1 METATGSGAADV
13 SQQDGLFSSLYV
25 FFFGNPLNTI
35 LTTLC
40 AWLLY
45 RLLKPAAPA
54 GQLTDSVFVRYSI
67 NSYLTHTAGREP
79 EDDFVMPE
87 PLSKQDMTLEQ
98 LKQYDGKGS
107 DGRVCMAILGKVYD
121 CTKGRKFYGP
131 GGPYSTFAGRDAT
144 RALATFDVNA
154 VTDQYEDYSDL
165 TDSQRSSVEEWQLQL
180 SERYEFIGHIIRP
193 EQTDKQPSESKQE

>member
-1 METATGSGAADV
+1 M
-13 SQQDGLFSSLYV
+13 SLDALKYSPDH
-25 FFFGNPLNTI
+25 FNI
-35 LTTLC
+35 L
-40 AWLLY
+40 
-45 RLLKPAAPA
+45 
-54 GQLTDSVFVRYSI
+54 I
-67 NSYLTHTAGREP
+67 THTAGREP

-87 PLSKQDMTLEQ
+87 PLAKQDMTLEQ
-98 LKQYDGKGS
+98 LKQYDGKGP

-165 TDSQRSSVEEWQLQL
+165 SDSQRSSVEEWQLQL
-180 SERYEFIGHIIRP
+180 SERYEFIGQIVRP
-193 EQTDKQPSESKQE
+193 EQ